1 MIRQVMGI
9 DRMGDR
15 LETEEVLFGWAL
27 HGWTIEQ
34 VIRAIAA
41 TVELVAGIFL
51 NNLAFSIPVGWQFTA
66 FLLRLPSVG
75 QQDDAADYQQTA

>member
-1 MIRQVMGI
+1 MIRHVMGI

-27 HGWTIEQ
+27 LGWTIEQ

-51 NNLAFSIPVGWQFTA
+51 NNLAFPVPAGKGVIH
-66 FLLRLPSVG
+66 LLRG
-75 QQDDAADYQQTA
+75 

>member
-1 MIRQVMGI
+1 MIRHVMGI

-27 HGWTIEQ
+27 HGWTLLGWTIEQ

-41 TVELVAGIFL
+41 TVELVAGVFL
-51 NNLAFSIPVGWQFTA
+51 NYLAFTVAAGKSVIH
-66 FLLRLPSVG
+66 LLRG
-75 QQDDAADYQQTA
+75 